1 MWNAVNSHVPP
12 YYRPDPSVKK
22 AIDEKFNQG
31 WSTEKIY
38 GNLTKS
44 ESTLLETIKNT
55 KVIDNRKYTHKEKS
69 KDISGKQSEA
79 EIIVNYLK
87 EDDTFVKSLNLNK
100 DEYNTLNFIQE
111 QLWDVY
117 RLCVKGNSI
126 LSIDITFEICE
137 GLYLTDSTYQNL
149 SLVDEY
155 GKHPEF
161 PGPSFW
167 HFRKTEETYRRFAG
181 ELLIAELLLLG
192 IKKIGHDLHLLK
204 VSLALF
210 LFREDLCALFIQVS
224 DISEVWIVN
233 SIRLKQLVIFGINLR
248 KLMSAK

>member
-167 HFRKTEETYRRFAG
+167 HFRKIEETYRRFAG

-192 IKKIGHDLHLLK
+192 IKKIGHDLDKALAK
-204 VSLALF
+204 SITSFVSLSRGF
-210 LFREDLCALFIQVS
+210 MRIIHSGQ
-224 DISEVWIVN
+224 
-233 SIRLKQLVIFGINLR
+233 
-248 KLMSAK
+248 